1 MILDYVAGSG
11 DNPYVPCVRPY
22 GSMHTVR
29 RRNRPVQISQLSRLR
44 FYMEGTEGS
53 GSTGQGLEASS
64 DSLADQIP
72 SSNPEILVN
81 AASSRHYC
89 LDPTSVQR
97 SIVDSERRTRSDI
110 WNATAGS
117 QADAACIDSCRRHS
131 LGSTSDLSPIV
142 GISHVLQHAGREP
155 IGLMKQSG

>member
-11 DNPYVPCVRPY
+11 DNSYVPCMRPY

-29 RRNRPVQISQLSRLR
+29 RRNRPVQISQLSRVR
-44 FYMEGTEGS
+44 FDVEGAEGS

-64 DSLADQIP
+64 DGLADQNP

-81 AASSRHYC
+81 AASSRQYC

-97 SIVDSERRTRSDI
+97 SIVDSERRTRSDM

-117 QADAACIDSCRRHS
+117 QADAACIDSCRRRS
-131 LGSTSDLSPIV
+131 LASTPDRSPIV
-142 GISHVLQHAGREP
+142 GILQVLQHARRKP

>member
-11 DNPYVPCVRPY
+11 DNSYVPCMRPY

-29 RRNRPVQISQLSRLR
+29 RRNRPVQISQLSRVR
-44 FYMEGTEGS
+44 FDVEGAEGS
-53 GSTGQGLEASS
+53 RSTGQGLEASS
-64 DSLADQIP
+64 DSLADQNP

-81 AASSRHYC
+81 AASSRQYC

-97 SIVDSERRTRSDI
+97 SIVDSERRTRSDM

-117 QADAACIDSCRRHS
+117 QADVACIDNCRRRS
-131 LGSTSDLSPIV
+131 LASTPDQSPIV
-142 GISHVLQHAGREP
+142 GTLPVLQHAGREA

>member
-1 MILDYVAGSG
+1 M
-11 DNPYVPCVRPY
+11 RPY

-29 RRNRPVQISQLSRLR
+29 RRNGPVQISQLSRVR
-44 FYMEGTEGS
+44 FDVEGAEGS

-64 DSLADQIP
+64 DGLADQNP

-81 AASSRHYC
+81 AASSRQYC

-97 SIVDSERRTRSDI
+97 SIVDSERRTRSDM

-117 QADAACIDSCRRHS
+117 QADAACIDSCRRRS
-131 LGSTSDLSPIV
+131 LGSISDQSPIFENLD
-142 GISHVLQHAGREP
+142 GSTACWT
-155 IGLMKQSG
+155 

>member
-11 DNPYVPCVRPY
+11 DNSYVPCVRPY

-29 RRNRPVQISQLSRLR
+29 RRNRPVQISQLSCMR
-44 FYMEGTEGS
+44 FYLEGAEGS

-64 DSLADQIP
+64 DSIADQHP

-89 LDPTSVQR
+89 RDLTSVQR
-97 SIVDSERRTRSDI
+97 LIVDRELRTRSDI

-117 QADAACIDSCRRHS
+117 QADAGCIDSCRRRS

-142 GISHVLQHAGREP
+142 GLLPALQHAGREP
-155 IGLMKQSG
+155 VGLMKQSG

>member
-1 MILDYVAGSG
+1 MIFDYVAGSG
-11 DNPYVPCVRPY
+11 DNSYVSCVRSY

-44 FYMEGTEGS
+44 FNMEGAEGS
-53 GSTGQGLEASS
+53 GSTRQGLEASS
-64 DSLADQIP
+64 DSLADQNP

-81 AASSRHYC
+81 IASTRQRC

-97 SIVDSERRTRSDI
+97 LIVDREPRTRSDM

-117 QADAACIDSCRRHS
+117 RADAACIDNFRRRS
-131 LGSTSDLSPIV
+131 LASTSDLSSIV
-142 GISHVLQHAGREP
+142 GVLLVLQHAGREP
-155 IGLMKQSG
+155 IGLMEQSG